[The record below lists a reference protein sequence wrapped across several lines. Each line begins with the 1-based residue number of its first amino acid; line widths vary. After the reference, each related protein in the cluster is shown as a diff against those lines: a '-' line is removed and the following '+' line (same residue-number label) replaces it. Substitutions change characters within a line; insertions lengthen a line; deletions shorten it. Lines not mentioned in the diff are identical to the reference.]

1 MCLQKLNCNIENIKD
16 KHNISTGGRIGKNY
30 NSSPNQI
37 NKEEK
42 EGAKICGVHAHF
54 GLWRVSEPF

>member
-42 EGAKICGVHAHF
+42 
-54 GLWRVSEPF
+54 